1 MHMQNIL
8 LAAGLGKRSGGEKLL
23 LPYRGQPII
32 AQAVEQ
38 SLLAGL
44 YTIVV
49 TGFRKAEIEQAL
61 QQFACPNLLVT
72 YNGNYSQGQ
81 GSSTLVGAQ
90 ALRDGEDFF
99 ISLADMP
106 LIQATHYQYL
116 ARHFTSADALRPLY
130 KGQIGHPV
138 LLRASFKAQILEQ
151 KVPFTMHGL
160 LQEFHVE
167 QCIVN
172 DEAYVR
178 DIDTIHAYA
187 ELLMH
192 PQP

>member
-1 MHMQNIL
+1 MQNIL

-23 LPYRGQPII
+23 LPYKGQPII
-32 AQAVEQ
+32 AHAVEQ

-49 TGFRKAEIEQAL
+49 TGFRKEEIEQAL
-61 QQFACPNLLVT
+61 VQFACPHLLVT
-72 YNGNYSQGQ
+72 YNKNYALGQ
-81 GSSTLVGAQ
+81 GSSTLVGAK

-99 ISLADMP
+99 ISLSDMP
-106 LIQATHYQYL
+106 LITASHYHLL
-116 ARHFTSADALRPLY
+116 ARYFTSAEALRPVY

-151 KVPFTMHGL
+151 SGPFTMQNL
-160 LQEFHVE
+160 LKDFHVE
-167 QCIVN
+167 QCIVD
-172 DEAYVR
+172 DEAYIR

-192 PQP
+192 S

>member
-1 MHMQNIL
+1 MQNIL
-8 LAAGLGKRSGGEKLL
+8 LAAGSGKRSGGEKLL
-23 LPYRGQPII
+23 LPYKGQPII
-32 AQAVEQ
+32 ARAVEQ

-49 TGFRKAEIEQAL
+49 TGFRKEEVEQAL
-61 QQFACPNLLVT
+61 AQFACPNLILT
-72 YNGNYSQGQ
+72 YNEDYALGQ
-81 GSSTLVGAQ
+81 GGSTRVGAK

-99 ISLADMP
+99 ISLSDMP
-106 LIQATHYQYL
+106 LITASHYHAL
-116 ARHFTSADALRPLY
+116 ARNFTSSEALRPLY

-138 LLRASFKAQILEQ
+138 LLKASFKAQILEQ
-151 KVPFTMHGL
+151 EVPFTMHGL
-160 LQEFHVE
+160 LKDFHVE
-167 QCIVN
+167 QCIVD

-192 PQP
+192 S